1 MSVNVAQ
8 FIEYLPSM
16 HEALD
21 LITKLC
27 MLVHI

>member
-8 FIEYLPSM
+8 FMEYLPSV

-21 LITKLC
+21 LITKQC
-27 MLVHI
+27 VLVHI